1 MNFCTFLAWRTH
13 RIGLIGENHK
23 TYTHI
28 ISPTSPHIRCNYIDV
43 RTDLLTGWGEWR
55 VGQITG
61 AADWFEL
68 RSLSCDQMQLHGSYS
83 TCLFHPMLHF
93 SRIPYDCSSYVHYYQ
108 LQGAFWKKS
117 VEKQASWKG
126 WSLRRGFSRV
136 AKCHRYGTLLG

>member
-1 MNFCTFLAWRTH
+1 MFTL
-13 RIGLIGENHK
+13 
-23 TYTHI
+23 
-28 ISPTSPHIRCNYIDV
+28 RCNYIDV

-68 RSLSCDQMQLHGSYS
+68 RSLSIPFSWK
-83 TCLFHPMLHF
+83 LFNLRGTRLIQFNLF

-117 VEKQASWKG
+117 VEKQAS
-126 WSLRRGFSRV
+126 
-136 AKCHRYGTLLG
+136 AED

>member
-1 MNFCTFLAWRTH
+1 MSFSTFLDWHTPRT
-13 RIGLIGENHK
+13 GLTGETCTK
-23 TYTHI
+23 TLKDVMFTL
-28 ISPTSPHIRCNYIDV
+28 RCNYIDV

-68 RSLSCDQMQLHGSYS
+68 RSLSITFSWK
-83 TCLFHPMLHF
+83 LFNLRGTRLIQFNLF

-117 VEKQASWKG
+117 VEKQAS
-126 WSLRRGFSRV
+126 
-136 AKCHRYGTLLG
+136 AED